1 MVAAALGALGM
12 GPNAA
17 ADEAEHMPARDD
29 AGAVDAFDGAVDAF
43 DGAGWDADSYA
54 VAVRQMDG
62 AAALVWRSLLVWL
75 GVLATAALLF

>member
-29 AGAVDAFDGAVDAF
+29 AGAVDAF